1 MQKKPWKAAVF
12 LTENLHLALSLWKLK
27 MFGDI
32 EINLLRCKLKNNKE
46 SMRLSP
52 PAGKKAK
59 IIHDLYFFVSTDPYE
74 YPHPI
79 LSTLGLADAI

>member
-32 EINLLRCKLKNNKE
+32 EINLLRCKLKNNK
-46 SMRLSP
+46 
-52 PAGKKAK
+52 KAK